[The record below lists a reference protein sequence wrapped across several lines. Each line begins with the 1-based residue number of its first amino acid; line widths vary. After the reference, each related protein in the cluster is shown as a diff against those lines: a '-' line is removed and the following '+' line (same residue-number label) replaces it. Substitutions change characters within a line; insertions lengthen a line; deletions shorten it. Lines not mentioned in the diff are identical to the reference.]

1 MNKVLAAL
9 KKGALV
15 QVGTFIFFAL
25 TAPFLGELALL
36 LMPGV
41 LILMPEPE
49 GTPYRGLLFW
59 VGIVL
64 DVLFYAAAIYGLTRW
79 AERRRASST
88 PPSILS

>member
-1 MNKVLAAL
+1 MKKIADAI

-25 TAPFLGELALL
+25 TAPFLGEIGLL

-41 LILMPEPE
+41 LVLMPEPE

-59 VGIVL
+59 AGIVV
-64 DVLFYAAAIYGLTRW
+64 DVLFYAAVIYGLARW

-88 PPSILS
+88 PPSILP